1 MARDIVWVT
10 LESVRQDHTSLG
22 GYHRET
28 APFLRSLGER
38 ADGAAFSN
46 CFSHDIWTRASSASI
61 LTGLASSAH
70 RTWSQEARLSRDV
83 PTVPEALQR
92 AGYRTVCVSPNPQL
106 SEATGLARG
115 FDRFQYLG
123 KSTLVEEAGAATVL
137 RYLTKLNSHSAGY
150 TTDTAKHSIGYLSDA
165 IARRRIREA
174 ARDDEDLFL
183 YVHLGDSHHPYYP
196 PKPYQ
201 DLYADGFEMSV
212 EEALSFAMEMSD
224 DLHGYIARGAPF
236 TEDEWDALHAMYDA
250 SIRYVDE
257 ILRRIVEC
265 ADEELDDPIVVATS
279 DHGELFGEK
288 GMLAHMVVADDAVSH
303 VPLVVAGVDGLT
315 GTRGELVQHA
325 DAMKTVL
332 AEAGVDADVPVGY
345 DLREDVR
352 EFAVTQRSGARCA
365 SKLDTIEERDPSFDR
380 SRYRVGDLTSL
391 RTPEYRYQRSDD
403 GEELFAVPDEVTEV
417 AAGHPDVRD
426 ELAEACESWLSA
438 YGVPKSEREERSEFD
453 ESLTSHLKDHGYL

>member
-1 MARDIVWVT
+1 MSRDIVWIT

-22 GYHRET
+22 GYHRDT
-28 APFLRSLGER
+28 TPFLQSLAERSG
-38 ADGAAFSN
+38 GASFTN

-70 RTWSQEARLSRDV
+70 RAWSQETRLSGDV
-83 PTVPEALQR
+83 PTIPEALQR
-92 AGYRTVCVSPNPQL
+92 AGYRAACVSPNPQL

-115 FDRFQYLG
+115 FDDFHYLG
-123 KSTLVEEAGAATVL
+123 KSTLLEEAGLPTVL

-165 IARRRIREA
+165 IARRHVREA
-174 ARDDEDLFL
+174 ARDGEDLFL

-201 DLYADGFEMSV
+201 DLFADGFEMSV
-212 EEALSFAMEMSD
+212 EEALSFAMEMSND
-224 DLHGYIARGAPF
+224 IHGYIARGAPF
-236 TEDEWDALHAMYDA
+236 SEDEWNALYAMYDA
-250 SIRYVDE
+250 GIRYVDE
-257 ILRRIVEC
+257 TLRSIVEC
-265 ADEELDDPIVVATS
+265 AEERLDDPIVVVTS

-315 GTRGELVQHA
+315 GGHDELVQHA

-332 AEAGVDADVPVGY
+332 AAAGVDAEVPVGF
-345 DLREDVR
+345 DLRDGDR

-365 SKLDTIEERDPSFDR
+365 SKLEMIGENDPSFDP
-380 SRYRVGDLTSL
+380 SRYHEGDLTSL
-391 RTPEYRYQRSDD
+391 RTHDFRYQRSDD
-403 GEELFAVPDEVTEV
+403 GEELFAVPDEVTDVSE
-417 AAGHPDVRD
+417 AHPDARA
-426 ELAEACESWLSA
+426 ELTEKCESWLNA
-438 YGVPKSEREERSEFD
+438 HGLPMSEREERAEFD
-453 ESLTSHLKDHGYL
+453 ESMTSHLEDLGYL

>member
-1 MARDIVWVT
+1 MARDIVWIT

-22 GYHRET
+22 GYHRDT
-28 APFLRSLGER
+28 TPFLRSLGER
-38 ADGAAFSN
+38 TDGAAFTN

-70 RTWSQEARLSRDV
+70 RTWTQEARLSGDV
-83 PTVPEALQR
+83 PTIPEALRR

-123 KSTLVEEAGAATVL
+123 KSTLVEEAGVSTVL

-150 TTDTAKHSIGYLSDA
+150 TTDTPKHSIGYLSDA

-174 ARDDEDLFL
+174 ARDDENLFL

-212 EEALSFAMEMSD
+212 EEALAFAMEMSD
-224 DLHGYIARGAPF
+224 DLHGYVARGVPF
-236 TEDEWDALHAMYDA
+236 TEDEWDALYAMYDA
-250 SIRYVDE
+250 SVRYVDE
-257 ILRRIVEC
+257 ILRSIVEC
-265 ADEELDDPIVVATS
+265 ADEELDDPIVVVTS

-315 GTRGELVQHA
+315 GEGLVQHA

-332 AEAGVDADVPVGY
+332 AEAGVDADVPVGV
-345 DLREDVR
+345 DLRADDR
-352 EFAVTQRSGARCA
+352 EFAVTQRSGQRCA
-365 SKLDTIEERDPSFDR
+365 HKVDIIGERDASFDS
-380 SRYRVGDLTSL
+380 SRYRTGDLTSL
-391 RTPEYRYQRSDD
+391 RTDDYRYQRSDD
-403 GEELFAVPDEVTEV
+403 GEELFALPDEVTNVSTE
-417 AAGHPDVRD
+417 HPDARE
-426 ELAEACESWLSA
+426 ELAEKYEAWLNA
-438 YGVPKSEREERSEFD
+438 YGLPRSEREEYAEFD
-453 ESLTSHLKDHGYL
+453 ESMTSHLEDLGYL

>member
-1 MARDIVWVT
+1 MSRDIVWVT
-10 LESVRQDHTSLG
+10 LESVRQDHTALG

-28 APFLRSLGER
+28 APFLRSVGER

-46 CFSHDIWTRASSASI
+46 CFSHDVWTRASSASI
-61 LTGLASSAH
+61 LTGLPSSAH
-70 RTWSQEARLSRDV
+70 RTWSGEARLSRDV

-236 TEDEWDALHAMYDA
+236 SEDEWDALHAMYDA
-250 SIRYVDE
+250 GIRYVDE
-257 ILRRIVEC
+257 ILRRIVGC
-265 ADEELDDPIVVATS
+265 ADEELDDPIVVVTS

-315 GTRGELVQHA
+315 GRHDELVQHA

-332 AEAGVDADVPVGY
+332 AAAGVDADVPAGV
-345 DLREDVR
+345 DLREGSR
-352 EFAVTQRSGARCA
+352 EFAVTQRGGERHAHKMDIIGARDD
-365 SKLDTIEERDPSFDR
+365 SFDPS
-380 SRYRVGDLTSL
+380 RYHAGDLTSL
-391 RTPEYRYQRSDD
+391 RTEDYRYQRSDD
-403 GEELFAVPDEVTEV
+403 GEELFALPDEATDV
-417 AAGHPDVRD
+417 AADRPDVRA
-426 ELAEACESWLSA
+426 ELAERFEAWMSA
-438 YGVPKSEREERSEFD
+438 HGLPRSEREERAEFD
-453 ESLTSHLKDHGYL
+453 ESMSAHLEDLGYL